1 MSDTTVE
8 VSISLTEQQSKDL
21 QRFYETTE
29 DGQGYDVPA
38 DCMKSLARVG
48 LVRSLGFSRFEF
60 TDVGDS
66 LVEQLRAGIGS
77 SDTRPMRSL
86 MNRPELDDLGVIR
99 DRKIQELRKFIE
111 HMKQSRDEVSI
122 AYNEGLFEGR
132 LSELKDL
139 GVLSADDVLAL
150 ETEAASES

>member
-1 MSDTTVE
+1 
-8 VSISLTEQQSKDL
+8 
-21 QRFYETTE
+21 
-29 DGQGYDVPA
+29 
-38 DCMKSLARVG
+38 
-48 LVRSLGFSRFEF
+48 
-60 TDVGDS
+60 
-66 LVEQLRAGIGS
+66 
-77 SDTRPMRSL
+77 

>member
-1 MSDTTVE
+1 
-8 VSISLTEQQSKDL
+8 
-21 QRFYETTE
+21 
-29 DGQGYDVPA
+29 
-38 DCMKSLARVG
+38 
-48 LVRSLGFSRFEF
+48 
-60 TDVGDS
+60 
-66 LVEQLRAGIGS
+66 
-77 SDTRPMRSL
+77 

-111 HMKQSRDEVSI
+111 HMKQSRDEVSF

-139 GVLSADDVLAL
+139 GVLSTDDVLAL